1 MMLYVHALKIIRRVM
16 AERSSAEEKRLKRLK
31 RKAKP
36 IRNKARHEM
45 QEAMKYGCREN
56 QQVGVLGC
64 RLPLSELQVVC
75 AHLDLLLLAQ
85 SWHGAETEL
94 EQLPQSWQKKLRNV
108 G

>member
-1 MMLYVHALKIIRRVM
+1 MMLYVYALKIIQRVM
-16 AERSSAEEKRLKRLK
+16 AERSENRLKKLK

-45 QEAMKYGCREN
+45 QEAMKYGCRED
-56 QQVGVLGC
+56 QPVGVFGC
-64 RLPLSELQVVC
+64 RLSLSELKVVC

-94 EQLPQSWQKKLRNV
+94 EQLPQSWQKKINNI
-108 G
+108 